1 MLSKDHVC
9 WFALQI
15 TRFKIPSPV
24 LHLCPCSAVPWNY
37 LLQLRCGE
45 ASLHP
50 FVHAKLREMGEAQD
64 HQNEEHGPQ
73 PDEIPHVAQQSEGRI
88 LNRFVPGTVLV
99 IVRQRELEDEHE
111 IGTAA
116 KGHNT

>member
-1 MLSKDHVC
+1 MCIHVYLSQKKNVITAKSIQIPC
-9 WFALQI
+9 FQRIMFAGLLFQI
-15 TRFKIPSPV
+15 TRFKIANPV

-64 HQNEEHGPQ
+64 HENEEHGPQ
-73 PDEIPHVAQQSEGRI
+73 PDEIPHVA
-88 LNRFVPGTVLV
+88 
-99 IVRQRELEDEHE
+99 
-111 IGTAA
+111 
-116 KGHNT
+116 